1 MVSANQRKRGR
12 DISLIEPML
21 LNRSD
26 NLLNFI
32 EGNWGLIGWELE
44 TAKTIEDVRNALN
57 KVDPGQQ
64 PQPIQVF
71 TRVTKAK
78 ATALDIR
85 QHRRELNRL
94 DKDVRAAAANQQ
106 RCQQSLQK
114 VTWALREANS
124 VAQENEIRG
133 VFEKRSEEQKA
144 AQALH
149 EGLLSQ
155 AQSLYSQY
163 EDERA
168 FFAQCEMLRFLA
180 SRRYAFNPVNLANAI
195 AGLPEM
201 GWRQSSKRCSK
212 HRVRLQDGAIYW
224 LFKVIRHAASGLEPT
239 HVPLKEVVR
248 EKLQER
254 KKKVD
259 YRALEAKKAWY
270 HLYRAIDA
278 VVEERHHPGAL
289 PYRVIA
295 KYQQNRQHRNS
306 VDSFLEEE
314 EQLP

>member
-1 MVSANQRKRGR
+1 
-12 DISLIEPML
+12 ML

-94 DKDVRAAAANQQ
+94 DKDARAAAANQQ

-124 VAQENEIRG
+124 IAQEKEIARI
-133 VFEKRSEEQKA
+133 FEKRNKDHKT
-144 AQALH
+144 AQALY
-149 EGLLSQ
+149 EDLLSC

-168 FFAQCEMLRFLA
+168 FFAQSEMLRFLLS
-180 SRRYAFNPVNLANAI
+180 SRYSFSPVNLANAI

-201 GWRQSSKRCSK
+201 GWRQSAKRCSR
-212 HRVRLQDGAIYW
+212 HQARLQDGPLYW
-224 LFKVIRHAASGLEPT
+224 LFKLIRRAISEPEVAGLS
-239 HVPLKEVVR
+239 LREVVKAKIQKR
-248 EKLQER
+248 KGKL
-254 KKKVD
+254 D
-259 YRALEAKKAWY
+259 HRALEARRAWY

-289 PYRVIA
+289 PYRILA
-295 KYQQNRQHRNS
+295 KYQQNRTHRNS
-306 VDSFLEEE
+306 ADVLLEEE
-314 EQLP
+314 EELR